1 MTALQATGLTHR
13 HRRRGPAALDSVEFS
28 LPQGSICALVGR
40 NGAGKSTLLELAA
53 GVDRPSAGS
62 LTVLGGPV
70 GATRSRVGYL
80 AQDQPLDPRW
90 RISDV
95 LRIGAQLNPGRWDA
109 ACAAGIV
116 EQGNL
121 STRTRL
127 GALSRGQHT
136 RVALALVLGKRPD
149 LVLLD
154 EPMADLDPLAR
165 HELTGTLLGHATEH
179 GATVL
184 LSSHHTGELA
194 DVCDHL
200 LLLDGGRLRLSGSID
215 DLLEAHLNAT
225 GPGGIDELAPHTLV
239 THQRSGR
246 GTAALLRPGGPLPRT
261 WHGTAPTLDELILAY
276 LGSPDAPALHLSPAA
291 DPGPRESQPTP

>member
-1 MTALQATGLTHR
+1 MIALQAAGLTRR
-13 HRRRGPAALDSVEFS
+13 HRRGGPAALDSVDFA
-28 LPQGSICALVGR
+28 LPAASICALVGR

-53 GVDRPSAGS
+53 GVDRPSAGR
-62 LTVLGGPV
+62 LTVFGEPV
-70 GATRSRVGYL
+70 GAARARVGYL
-80 AQDQPLDPRW
+80 AQDQPLDPDW

-109 ACAAGIV
+109 GYAAGII
-116 EQGNL
+116 EQGDL
-121 STRTRL
+121 APRTRL
-127 GALSRGQHT
+127 SALSGGQHT

-154 EPMADLDPLAR
+154 EPMADLDPLSR

-184 LSSHHTGELA
+184 LASHHTGELA

-200 LLLDGGRLRLSGSID
+200 LLLDGGRVRLAGAID
-215 DLLEAHLNAT
+215 DLREAHLSVT
-225 GPGGIDELAPHTLV
+225 GADGVEELAAHTVV

-246 GTAALLRPGGPLPRT
+246 GTVALLRPEGALPST
-261 WHGTAPTLDELILAY
+261 WHSTVPTLDELVLGY
-276 LGSPDAPALHLSPAA
+276 LGSPAVPALHLNPAA
-291 DPGPRESQPTP
+291 